1 MLARGVLAGLAAAA
15 VRGADW
21 RRLADVRWRLWPLV
35 LIGLA
40 IQLVLYGRVEGR
52 TLPDLPYAAALYLL
66 SHVLVLAS
74 FAANW
79 RVRGVPLLIAGS
91 LLNLAAIAANGGQMP
106 STNRGMTDATPLWFL
121 ADWLELPFLPR
132 RLFSVGDLLLALGAA
147 ATVYRL
153 ARRR

>member
-1 MLARGVLAGLAAAA
+1 MLAAGVVLGLLSAI

-21 RRLADVRWRLWPLV
+21 NRLADARWRLWPLV
-35 LIGLA
+35 LVGLG
-40 IQLVLYGRVEGR
+40 IQFALYGRVEGR
-52 TLPDLPYAAALYLL
+52 TLPDLPYAAALYVL

-79 RVRGVPLLIAGS
+79 RLRGVPLLLIGA

-106 STNRGMTDATPLWFL
+106 STNRGMSDATPLWWL
-121 ADWLELPFLPR
+121 GDWLELPLLPR
-132 RLFSVGDLLLALGAA
+132 RLFSVGDLFLAAGAA
-147 ATVYRL
+147 ITVYGL